1 MKTLFGTPFAEY
13 LFPALIWLLALGFLL
28 LAAGFSPMSREVPI
42 LVGWATLGLT
52 TVDLFSRTRVRA
64 AEALARWLNPGV
76 RVADPKA
83 DKATSRPRLAMAVGG
98 IVGFVAA
105 LVLAGVLCAVPVFLF
120 VALFWGGKC
129 RFATSVIIMALVTAF
144 IWALFAGL
152 LRLELYPGL
161 LFGGDW

>member
-1 MKTLFGTPFAEY
+1 MKTLFGAPLADY

-28 LAAGFSPMSREVPI
+28 LAFGFSPMSGEMPI

-52 TVDLFSRTRVRA
+52 TVDLFSRARVPA
-64 AEALARWLNPGV
+64 AQVLVRVLNPGV
-76 RVADPKA
+76 RTAA
-83 DKATSRPRLAMAVGG
+83 AREDKAASRPRLAMAVCG

-105 LVLAGVLCAVPVFLF
+105 LVLAGVLYAVPVFLF
-120 VALFWGGKC
+120 VALYWGGKS
-129 RFATSVIIMALVTAF
+129 RLATSVIIAALMTAF
-144 IWALFAGL
+144 IWGLFAGL